1 MEAFIAMVAFY
12 AVSSSRDRLRT
23 VTTRVQWHRQL
34 DKREEDSSRVRVV
47 NGNVSLKCI
56 KKARN

>member
-1 MEAFIAMVAFY
+1 MEAFIAVIAFY

-34 DKREEDSSRVRVV
+34 DQERKIVAEL
-47 NGNVSLKCI
+47 G
-56 KKARN
+56 

>member
-1 MEAFIAMVAFY
+1 MEAFIAVIAFY

-34 DKREEDSSRVRVV
+34 DKRKEDSSKIRGVK
-47 NGNVSLKCI
+47 GNVYG
-56 KKARN
+56 